1 VRVRVRYFALQRE
14 QLGRRE
20 EALELPERAT
30 VADAW
35 RQLVAQHPALEGANG
50 FVRFARNG
58 EYVESAQRLSDS
70 DELAIIPPVAGGASD
85 RGRLSDGRDRLAL
98 TAEPID
104 DRRVAALASAV
115 ASPADGAVV
124 TFVGR
129 TRESPGTPAPG
140 QEAAAARFQ
149 GQEVIRLE
157 YEAYESM
164 AIAVLEEIAG
174 EIQDRYGVSGIAIL
188 HRTGSVAVG
197 ETSVAIAVAAPH
209 RAEAFDA
216 CRYAIE
222 ELKARAPIWK
232 SEQFADGSVWL
243 GAPARASAQDGPGRA
258 GASAQDGSGR
268 AGASAQ
274 DGSSRPRASAQDGS
288 SRARAS
294 SRAERPSR

>member
-1 VRVRVRYFALQRE
+1 MRVRVRYFALQRE

-20 EALELPERAT
+20 EALELPDRAT

-35 RQLVAQHPALEGANG
+35 RQLVAANPVLDGANG

-58 EYVESAQRLSDS
+58 AYVESAERLADS
-70 DELAIIPPVAGGASD
+70 DELAIIPPVAGGS
-85 RGRLSDGRDRLAL
+85 SEQDGQHPRMRQLAL
-98 TAEPID
+98 SAEPITD
-104 DRRVAALASAV
+104 EAIARLTSTVAT
-115 ASPADGAVV
+115 PADGAVV

-140 QEAAAARFQ
+140 QEAAAAQFAGRQ
-149 GQEVIRLE
+149 VERLE

-164 AIAVLEEIAG
+164 AIAVLEEIAD
-174 EIQDRYGVSGIAIL
+174 EIESRFGVSRMAIV

-197 ETSVAIAVAAPH
+197 ETSVVIAVAAPH
-209 RAEAFDA
+209 RGEAFDA

-243 GAPARASAQDGPGRA
+243 GAPARASAQ
-258 GASAQDGSGR
+258 
-268 AGASAQ
+268 
-274 DGSSRPRASAQDGS
+274 SSRPVESPAG
-288 SRARAS
+288 
-294 SRAERPSR
+294 ERGG

>member
-20 EALELPERAT
+20 EALELPDRAT

-35 RQLVAQHPALEGANG
+35 RELVTANPILAGANG

-58 EYVESAQRLSDS
+58 TYVESVEHLADS
-70 DELAIIPPVAGGASD
+70 DELAIIPPVAGGASE
-85 RGRLSDGRDRLAL
+85 RDGRHTRVRRLAL
-98 TAEPID
+98 TAEPITD
-104 DRRVAALASAV
+104 EAIARLTSAV
-115 ASPADGAVV
+115 ATPGDGAVV

-140 QEAAAARFQ
+140 QETAAAQFAGRRV
-149 GQEVIRLE
+149 ERLE

-164 AIAVLEEIAG
+164 AVAVLDEIAD
-174 EIQDRYGVSGIAIL
+174 EIESRFGVSRIAIV

-197 ETSVAIAVAAPH
+197 ETSVVIAVAAAH
-209 RAEAFDA
+209 RGEAFDA

-243 GAPARASAQDGPGRA
+243 GAPARTSRPV
-258 GASAQDGSGR
+258 GSSGMR
-268 AGASAQ
+268 
-274 DGSSRPRASAQDGS
+274 SSRPVKSPAGESGR
-288 SRARAS
+288 
-294 SRAERPSR
+294 